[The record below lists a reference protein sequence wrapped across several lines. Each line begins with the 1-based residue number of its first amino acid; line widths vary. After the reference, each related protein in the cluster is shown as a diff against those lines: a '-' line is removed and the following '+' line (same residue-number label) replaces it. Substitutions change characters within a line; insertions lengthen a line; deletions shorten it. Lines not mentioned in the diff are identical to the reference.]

1 MAVIIE
7 STIKSNPIGRWYIE
21 LRDTTEEDKFEICLD
36 INEYA
41 EKIEKMGEEYGGDI
55 QVAWSAEDNVTKEQ
69 INEVRMQINAYEA
82 EREAKEAME
91 MSEENST
98 HQPDGTP
105 KF

>member
-55 QVAWSAEDNVTKEQ
+55 QVAWSAEENVTKEQ